1 MNPRISVL
9 QMEAEILLSAA
20 WIARAKGADIDM
32 ILELERLRAS
42 LLAEAEELQNADKN
56 DDDHDQQHDS

>member
-1 MNPRISVL
+1 
-9 QMEAEILLSAA
+9 MEAEILLSAA